1 MVISLLPCLPLS
13 NLTRPVFSTFASRLL
28 IGLAIRE
35 EATFSLNCNLGTS
48 QVALVVK
55 NLPASVGDEGDLP
68 SRGWEDPLVKD
79 TAAPSSI
86 RAWRIPWTEETG
98 EVQSMS
104 SQRVRYDYNL
114 LYILYIKYI

>member
-1 MVISLLPCLPLS
+1 MLAMVISLLPCLPLS
-13 NLTRPVFSTFASRLL
+13 NLTCPVFSTFASRLL

-55 NLPASVGDEGDLP
+55 NLPANVGDEGDLP
-68 SRGWEDPLVKD
+68 SWGWEDTLVKD

-86 RAWRIPWTEETG
+86 LAWRIPWTEETG
-98 EVQSMS
+98 EVWSVS

-114 LYILYIKYI
+114 LCIKYI

>member
-1 MVISLLPCLPLS
+1 MLAMVISLLPCLPL
-13 NLTRPVFSTFASRLL
+13 LTRPVFSTFASRLL

-55 NLPASVGDEGDLP
+55 NLPANVGDEGDLP
-68 SRGWEDPLVKD
+68 SWGWEDPLVKD

-86 RAWRIPWTEETG
+86 LAWRIPWTEETG
-98 EVQSMS
+98 EVRSVS
-104 SQRVRYDYNL
+104 S
-114 LYILYIKYI
+114 